1 MQNVAGQRVIHFDLA
16 FSLKAC
22 ADPQNWRAL
31 PRSLQKKGSASNE
44 FAMSRPNSTI
54 SDSSLKTRLAFHI
67 WRALL
72 LVSLGTFAL
81 GLLVHIVTL
90 LAAPWLTLR
99 TEASIQAAIPVVL
112 TVVKF
117 VTVPLLLL
125 LTPFARR
132 HPTFASWESWSKAN
146 LHKLERIVK
155 IPWNTAKSLFFR
167 AKSLF

>member
-1 MQNVAGQRVIHFDLA
+1 MRRSSKLA
-16 FSLKAC
+16 SASSKFTEKM
-22 ADPQNWRAL
+22 
-31 PRSLQKKGSASNE
+31 GSAPNE

-117 VTVPLLLL
+117 VT
-125 LTPFARR
+125 
-132 HPTFASWESWSKAN
+132 
-146 LHKLERIVK
+146 
-155 IPWNTAKSLFFR
+155 
-167 AKSLF
+167 